1 MCLELKTIEEPLL
14 TAVRMLKN
22 GDGTN
27 ARSRTNLVEG
37 TVGARK
43 RKADVANYLQ
53 DPDEEIVEL
62 QLTKKR
68 HSETW
73 RTTWKSTSPYR
84 SIPTP
89 DAESDSSQSSADVT
103 LQSTADVT
111 LCTFFTPTRSSP
123 LYILGW
129 ANQEDVWNNM
139 LSKEQNYP
147 RDKYFMQKHPL
158 LQPKMRAILLDW
170 LMEVSEVYRL
180 NRETFYLAQDFF
192 DRFMATQK
200 NVVKTRLQLIG
211 ISSLF
216 VAAKLEEIYPP
227 KVQQFAYVTDGAC
240 TEGEIFQMELIL
252 MKALNWSLSPVT
264 AVTWL
269 KIFMQVAY
277 LKELYE
283 VLLPQYPPL
292 VFVQVMEL
300 LDLCILD
307 IDCLE
312 FTYGV
317 LAASALFH
325 FSSFEL
331 VHKVSGYEWSD
342 IEFCVK
348 WMVTFALA
356 VREAGHLELKSLKGV
371 APEDLHNIQTHSKQL
386 ILLDLTKEKQATLLE
401 QNRTSP
407 VPSGVLTPP
416 QSSKKQS
423 STFHAV

>member
-1 MCLELKTIEEPLL
+1 
-14 TAVRMLKN
+14 MLKN

-27 ARSRTNLVEG
+27 SRSKTNVAEV

-43 RKADVANYLQ
+43 RKADVATYLQ

-73 RTTWKSTSPYR
+73 STSWKSTSPYR

-89 DAESDSSQSSADVT
+89 DAESDTLSQSSSDT
-103 LQSTADVT
+103 ILQHII
-111 LCTFFTPTRSSP
+111 FTPTRSSP

-129 ANQEDVWNNM
+129 ANQEDVWSNM
-139 LSKEQNYP
+139 LSKEQTYP
-147 RDKYFMQKHPL
+147 RDKDFMQKHPL

-170 LMEVSEVYRL
+170 LM
-180 NRETFYLAQDFF
+180 
-192 DRFMATQK
+192 
-200 NVVKTRLQLIG
+200 
-211 ISSLF
+211 
-216 VAAKLEEIYPP
+216 EEIYPP

-240 TEGEIFQMELIL
+240 TEGEIFQMELII

-283 VLLPQYPPL
+283 VLMPRYPPL
-292 VFVQVMEL
+292 HFVQVMEL

-307 IDCLE
+307 IECLE

-317 LAASALFH
+317 LAAAALFH

-342 IEFCVK
+342 LEFCVK
-348 WMVTFALA
+348 WMIAFALA
-356 VREAGHLELKSLKGV
+356 VREAGHLEMKSLKGV

-386 ILLDLTKEKQATLLE
+386 VLLDLAKEKQAVLLE

-416 QSSKKQS
+416 RSSKKLS
-423 STFHAV
+423 STFHV